1 MANRKIREFKYYNH
15 KVDDM
20 GVKFKDIVS
29 PEEISLKDLEGRT
42 IAIDAYNTIYQFLS
56 GIRQR
61 DGSPLMDQNG
71 NVTSHL
77 SGILYRTA
85 SIVDKG
91 IKPVYV
97 FDGESHEH
105 KAKTLEQRRAI
116 KEEAMEKWRE
126 AKAAGN
132 IEEARKFAIRTS
144 RMSPYILES
153 SKKLLDYMGIPYVQA
168 IGEGEAQGAYMV
180 EQGDAW
186 AVASQDY
193 DCLLFGA
200 PRIVR
205 NLTLSGGL
213 SNLEYL
219 ELEKVLEELELSRE
233 QLIDVALMVGTDF
246 NEGIHG
252 IGAKTGL
259 KLIRNNSLED
269 VLVQKGITDVE
280 VEPDELREIFLKH
293 EVNTDYEIKFKS
305 AKKDKLIEF
314 MCEEHGFSESR
325 VLNVTDKL
333 KKLSSTQKSLE
344 DWF

>member
-1 MANRKIREFKYYNH
+1 
-15 KVDDM
+15 M

-42 IAIDAYNTIYQFLS
+42 VAIDAYNTIYQFLS

-91 IKPVYV
+91 IKPIYV
-97 FDGESHEH
+97 FDGDSSEH
-105 KAKTLEQRRAI
+105 KAKTIEQRRAI
-116 KEEAMEKWRE
+116 KEEAMEKWEE

-168 IGEGEAQGAYMV
+168 EGEGEAQGAYMV

-219 ELEKVLEELELSRE
+219 ELEKVLNEIDLTRE

-259 KLIRNNSLED
+259 KLIRNNTLED
-269 VLVQKGITDVE
+269 ILVQKGITEVE
-280 VEPDELREIFLKH
+280 VEPDELRDIFLKH
-293 EVNTDYEIKFKS
+293 DVNTDYEIKFKS
-305 AKKDKLIEF
+305 AKKDKLVEF

-325 VLNVTDKL
+325 VLNVTEKL

>member
-1 MANRKIREFKYYNH
+1 
-15 KVDDM
+15 M

-42 IAIDAYNTIYQFLS
+42 VAIDAYNTIYQFLS

-91 IKPVYV
+91 INPIYV

-168 IGEGEAQGAYMV
+168 VGEGEAQGAYMV

-219 ELEKVLEELELSRE
+219 ELEKVLEDLELSRE

-305 AKKDKLIEF
+305 AKKDKLVEF

>member
-1 MANRKIREFKYYNH
+1 
-15 KVDDM
+15 M

-42 IAIDAYNTIYQFLS
+42 VAIDAYNTIYQFLS

-91 IKPVYV
+91 IKPIYV
-97 FDGESHEH
+97 FDGDSSEH

-116 KEEAMEKWRE
+116 KEEAMEKWEE

-153 SKKLLDYMGIPYVQA
+153 SKKLLEYMGIPYVQA
-168 IGEGEAQGAYMV
+168 KGEGEAQGAYMV

-200 PRIVR
+200 PRIIR

-219 ELEKVLEELELSRE
+219 ELQKVLEDIDLTRE

-269 VLVQKGITDVE
+269 ILVQKGITEVN
-280 VEPDELREIFLKH
+280 VEPDELRDIFLKH
-293 EVNTDYEIKFKS
+293 DVNTDYEIKFKS
-305 AKKDKLIEF
+305 AKKDKLVEF

-325 VLNVTDKL
+325 VLNVTEKL

>member
-1 MANRKIREFKYYNH
+1 
-15 KVDDM
+15 M

-42 IAIDAYNTIYQFLS
+42 VAIDAYNTIYQFLS

-61 DGSPLMDQNG
+61 DGSPLMDQNS

-91 IKPVYV
+91 IKPIYV
-97 FDGESHEH
+97 FDGDSSEY
-105 KAKTLEQRRAI
+105 KAKTIEQRRAI
-116 KEEAMEKWRE
+116 KEEAMEKWEE

-168 IGEGEAQGAYMV
+168 EGEGEAQGAYMV

-219 ELEKVLEELELSRE
+219 ELEKVLNEIDLTRE

-259 KLIRNNSLED
+259 KLIRNNTLED
-269 VLVQKGITDVE
+269 ILVQKGITEVE
-280 VEPDELREIFLKH
+280 VEPDELRDIFLKH
-293 EVNTDYEIKFKS
+293 DVNTDYEIKFKS
-305 AKKDKLIEF
+305 AKRDKLVEF

-325 VLNVTDKL
+325 VLNVTEKL

>member
-1 MANRKIREFKYYNH
+1 
-15 KVDDM
+15 M

-42 IAIDAYNTIYQFLS
+42 VAIDAYNTIYQFLS

-91 IKPVYV
+91 IKPIYV
-97 FDGESHEH
+97 FDGDSSEH

-116 KEEAMEKWRE
+116 KEEAMEKWEE

-168 IGEGEAQGAYMV
+168 EGEGEAQGAYMV

-219 ELEKVLEELELSRE
+219 ELEKVLNEIDLTRE

-259 KLIRNNSLED
+259 KLIRNNTLED
-269 VLVQKGITDVE
+269 ILVQKGITEVE
-280 VEPDELREIFLKH
+280 VEHDELRDIFLKH
-293 EVNTDYEIKFKS
+293 DVNTDYEIKFKS
-305 AKKDKLIEF
+305 AKKDKLVEF

-325 VLNVTDKL
+325 VLNVTEKL

>member
-1 MANRKIREFKYYNH
+1 
-15 KVDDM
+15 M
-20 GVKFKDIVS
+20 GVKFKDIVT

-42 IAIDAYNTIYQFLS
+42 VAIDAYNTIYQFLS

-77 SGILYRTA
+77 SGILYRTS

-91 IKPVYV
+91 IKPIYV
-97 FDGESHEH
+97 FDGDSSEH

-116 KEEAMEKWRE
+116 KEEAMEKWEE

-132 IEEARKFAIRTS
+132 IEDARKFAIRTS

-168 IGEGEAQGAYMV
+168 EGEGEAQGAYMV

-219 ELEKVLEELELSRE
+219 ELEKVLNEIDLTRE

-269 VLVQKGITDVE
+269 ILVQKGITEVE
-280 VEPDELREIFLKH
+280 VEPDELRNIFLKH
-293 EVNTDYEIKFKS
+293 DVNTDYEIKFKS
-305 AKKDKLIEF
+305 AKKDKLVEF

-325 VLNVTDKL
+325 VLNVTEKL

>member
-1 MANRKIREFKYYNH
+1 
-15 KVDDM
+15 M

-42 IAIDAYNTIYQFLS
+42 VAIDAYNTIYQFLS

-91 IKPVYV
+91 IKPIYV

-153 SKKLLDYMGIPYVQA
+153 SKELLDYMGIPYVQA
-168 IGEGEAQGAYMV
+168 VGEGEAQGAYMV

-219 ELEKVLEELELSRE
+219 ELEKVLEDLELSRE

-305 AKKDKLIEF
+305 AKKDKLVEF

>member
-1 MANRKIREFKYYNH
+1 MDNRKIKEFKYYNH

>member
-1 MANRKIREFKYYNH
+1 MDNRKIKEFKYYNH

-293 EVNTDYEIKFKS
+293 EVNNDYDIKKVHCKRFLEIFRT
-305 AKKDKLIEF
+305 
-314 MCEEHGFSESR
+314 G
-325 VLNVTDKL
+325 
-333 KKLSSTQKSLE
+333 
-344 DWF
+344 

>member
-1 MANRKIREFKYYNH
+1 
-15 KVDDM
+15 M

-42 IAIDAYNTIYQFLS
+42 VAIDAYN
-56 GIRQR
+56 
-61 DGSPLMDQNG
+61 
-71 NVTSHL
+71 
-77 SGILYRTA
+77 RTA

-91 IKPVYV
+91 IKPIYV
-97 FDGESHEH
+97 FDGDSSEY
-105 KAKTLEQRRAI
+105 KAKTIEQRRAI
-116 KEEAMEKWRE
+116 KEEAMEKWEE

-144 RMSPYILES
+144 RMSPYTLES

-168 IGEGEAQGAYMV
+168 EGEGEAQGAYMV

-219 ELEKVLEELELSRE
+219 ELEKVLNEIDLTRE

-259 KLIRNNSLED
+259 KLIRNNTLED
-269 VLVQKGITDVE
+269 ILVQKGITEVE
-280 VEPDELREIFLKH
+280 VEPDELRDIFLKH
-293 EVNTDYEIKFKS
+293 DVNTDYEIKFKS
-305 AKKDKLIEF
+305 AKRDKLVEF

-325 VLNVTDKL
+325 VLNVTEKL

>member
-1 MANRKIREFKYYNH
+1 
-15 KVDDM
+15 M

-42 IAIDAYNTIYQFLS
+42 VAIDAYNTIYQFLS

-91 IKPVYV
+91 IKPIYV
-97 FDGESHEH
+97 FDGDSSEH

-116 KEEAMEKWRE
+116 KEEAMEKWEE

-168 IGEGEAQGAYMV
+168 KGEGEAQGAYMV

-200 PRIVR
+200 PRIIR

-219 ELEKVLEELELSRE
+219 ELQKVLEDIDLTRE

-259 KLIRNNSLED
+259 KLIRNNTLED
-269 VLVQKGITDVE
+269 ILVQKGITEVN
-280 VEPDELREIFLKH
+280 VEPDELRDIFLKH
-293 EVNTDYEIKFKS
+293 DVNTDYEIKFKS
-305 AKKDKLIEF
+305 AKKDKLVEF

-325 VLNVTDKL
+325 VLNVTEKL

>member
-1 MANRKIREFKYYNH
+1 
-15 KVDDM
+15 M
-20 GVKFKDIVS
+20 GVKFKDIVT

-42 IAIDAYNTIYQFLS
+42 VAIDAYNTIYQFLS

-91 IKPVYV
+91 IKPIYV
-97 FDGESHEH
+97 FDGDSSEH

-116 KEEAMEKWRE
+116 KEEAMEKWEE

-168 IGEGEAQGAYMV
+168 EGEGEAQGAYMV

-219 ELEKVLEELELSRE
+219 ELEKVLNDIDLTRE

-269 VLVQKGITDVE
+269 ILVQKGITEVE
-280 VEPDELREIFLKH
+280 VEPDELRDIFLKH
-293 EVNTDYEIKFKS
+293 DVNTDYEIKFKS
-305 AKKDKLIEF
+305 AKKDTLVEF

-325 VLNVTDKL
+325 VLNVTEKL

>member
-1 MANRKIREFKYYNH
+1 
-15 KVDDM
+15 M

-61 DGSPLMDQNG
+61 DGSPLMDHNG

-153 SKKLLDYMGIPYVQA
+153 SKELLDYMGIPYVQA

-213 SNLEYL
+213 SDLEYL

>member
-1 MANRKIREFKYYNH
+1 
-15 KVDDM
+15 M

-42 IAIDAYNTIYQFLS
+42 VAIDAYNTIYQFLS

-91 IKPVYV
+91 IKPIYV
-97 FDGESHEH
+97 FDGDSSEH

-116 KEEAMEKWRE
+116 KEEAMEKWEE

-168 IGEGEAQGAYMV
+168 EGEGEAQGAYMV

-219 ELEKVLEELELSRE
+219 ELEKVLNEIDLTRE

-259 KLIRNNSLED
+259 KLIRNNTLED
-269 VLVQKGITDVE
+269 ILVQKGITEVE
-280 VEPDELREIFLKH
+280 VEPDELRDIFLKH
-293 EVNTDYEIKFKS
+293 DVNTDYEIKFKS
-305 AKKDKLIEF
+305 AKKDKLVEF

-325 VLNVTDKL
+325 VLNVTEKL

>member
-1 MANRKIREFKYYNH
+1 
-15 KVDDM
+15 M

-42 IAIDAYNTIYQFLS
+42 VAIDAYNTIYQFLS

-91 IKPVYV
+91 IKPIYV
-97 FDGESHEH
+97 FDGDSSEH

-116 KEEAMEKWRE
+116 KEEAMEKWEEARAIKEEAMEKWEE

-168 IGEGEAQGAYMV
+168 EGEGEAQGAYMV

-219 ELEKVLEELELSRE
+219 ELEKVLNEIDLTRE

-269 VLVQKGITDVE
+269 ILVQKGITEVE
-280 VEPDELREIFLKH
+280 VEPDELRDIFLKH
-293 EVNTDYEIKFKS
+293 DVNTDYEIKFKS
-305 AKKDKLIEF
+305 AKKDKLVEF

-325 VLNVTDKL
+325 VLNVTEKL

>member
-1 MANRKIREFKYYNH
+1 
-15 KVDDM
+15 M

-269 VLVQKGITDVE
+269 VLVEKGITDVE

-305 AKKDKLIEF
+305 AKKDKLFEF

>member
-1 MANRKIREFKYYNH
+1 
-15 KVDDM
+15 M

-29 PEEISLKDLEGRT
+29 PEEISLNDLEGRT

-153 SKKLLDYMGIPYVQA
+153 SKELLDYMGIPYVQA

-280 VEPDELREIFLKH
+280 VEPDELRDIFLKH

-305 AKKDKLIEF
+305 AKKDKLVEF

-325 VLNVTDKL
+325 VLNVIDKL

>member
-1 MANRKIREFKYYNH
+1 
-15 KVDDM
+15 M

-42 IAIDAYNTIYQFLS
+42 VAIDAYNTIYQFLS

-91 IKPVYV
+91 INPIYV
-97 FDGESHEH
+97 FDGDSSEY

-116 KEEAMEKWRE
+116 KEEAMEKWEE

-144 RMSPYILES
+144 RMSPYTLES

-168 IGEGEAQGAYMV
+168 EGEGEAQGAYMV

-219 ELEKVLEELELSRE
+219 ELEKVLNEIDLTRE

-259 KLIRNNSLED
+259 KLIRNNTLED
-269 VLVQKGITDVE
+269 ILVQKGITEVE
-280 VEPDELREIFLKH
+280 VEPDELRDIFLKH
-293 EVNTDYEIKFKS
+293 DVNTDYEIKFKS
-305 AKKDKLIEF
+305 AKRDKLVEF

-325 VLNVTDKL
+325 VLNVTEKL

>member
-1 MANRKIREFKYYNH
+1 M
-15 KVDDM
+15 DDM

-42 IAIDAYNTIYQFLS
+42 VAIDAYNTIYQFLS

-91 IKPVYV
+91 IKPIYV
-97 FDGESHEH
+97 FDGDSSEH
-105 KAKTLEQRRAI
+105 KAKTLEQRKAI
-116 KEEAMEKWRE
+116 KEEAMEKWEE

-153 SKKLLDYMGIPYVQA
+153 SKKLLEYMGIPYVQA
-168 IGEGEAQGAYMV
+168 KGEGEAQGAYMV

-200 PRIVR
+200 PRIIR

-269 VLVQKGITDVE
+269 ILVQKGITEVN
-280 VEPDELREIFLKH
+280 VEPDELRDIFLNH
-293 EVNTDYEIKFKS
+293 EVNTDYKIKFKS
-305 AKKDKLIEF
+305 AKKDQLVEF

-325 VLNVTDKL
+325 VLNVTEKL

>member
-1 MANRKIREFKYYNH
+1 
-15 KVDDM
+15 M

-42 IAIDAYNTIYQFLS
+42 VAIDAYNTIYQFLS

-91 IKPVYV
+91 IKPIYV
-97 FDGESHEH
+97 FDGDSSEH

-116 KEEAMEKWRE
+116 KEEAMEKWEE

-153 SKKLLDYMGIPYVQA
+153 SKKLLEYMGIPYVQA
-168 IGEGEAQGAYMV
+168 IGEGEAQGAFMV

-219 ELEKVLEELELSRE
+219 ELNKVLEEIGLTRE

-269 VLVQKGITDVE
+269 ILVQKGITDVS
-280 VEPDELREIFLKH
+280 VEPDELRDIFLNH
-293 EVNTDYEIKFKS
+293 DVNTDYKIKFKS
-305 AKKDKLIEF
+305 AKTDKLVEF

-325 VLNVTDKL
+325 VLNVTEKL

>member
-1 MANRKIREFKYYNH
+1 
-15 KVDDM
+15 M

-42 IAIDAYNTIYQFLS
+42 VAIDAYNTIYQFLS

-91 IKPVYV
+91 IKPIYV
-97 FDGESHEH
+97 FDGDSSEH
-105 KAKTLEQRRAI
+105 KAKTLEQRKAI
-116 KEEAMEKWRE
+116 KEEAMEKWEE

-168 IGEGEAQGAYMV
+168 EGEGEAQGAYMV

-200 PRIVR
+200 PRIIR

-219 ELEKVLEELELSRE
+219 ELQKVLEDIDLTRE

-269 VLVQKGITDVE
+269 ILVQKGITEVN
-280 VEPDELREIFLKH
+280 VEPDELRDIFLNH

-305 AKKDKLIEF
+305 AKKDQLVEF

-325 VLNVTDKL
+325 VLNVTEKL

>member
-1 MANRKIREFKYYNH
+1 
-15 KVDDM
+15 M

-42 IAIDAYNTIYQFLS
+42 VAIDAYNTIYQFLS

-91 IKPVYV
+91 IKPIYV
-97 FDGESHEH
+97 FDGDSSEY
-105 KAKTLEQRRAI
+105 KAKTIEQRRAI
-116 KEEAMEKWRE
+116 KEEAMEKWEE

-153 SKKLLDYMGIPYVQA
+153 SKKLLEYMGIPYVQA
-168 IGEGEAQGAYMV
+168 KGEGEAQGAYMV

-200 PRIVR
+200 PRIIR

-219 ELEKVLEELELSRE
+219 ELQKVLEDIDLTRE

-269 VLVQKGITDVE
+269 ILVQKGITEVN
-280 VEPDELREIFLKH
+280 VEPDELRDIFLNH
-293 EVNTDYEIKFKS
+293 EVNTDYKIKFKS
-305 AKKDKLIEF
+305 AKKDQLVEF

-325 VLNVTDKL
+325 VLNVTEKL

>member
-1 MANRKIREFKYYNH
+1 
-15 KVDDM
+15 M

-91 IKPVYV
+91 IKPIYV
-97 FDGESHEH
+97 FDGDSSEH
-105 KAKTLEQRRAI
+105 KAKTIEQRKAI
-116 KEEAMEKWRE
+116 KEEAMEKWEE

-168 IGEGEAQGAYMV
+168 KGEGEAQGAYMV

-200 PRIVR
+200 PRIIR

-219 ELEKVLEELELSRE
+219 ELQKVLEDIDLTRE

-259 KLIRNNSLED
+259 KLIRNNTLED
-269 VLVQKGITDVE
+269 ILVQKGITEVN
-280 VEPDELREIFLKH
+280 VEPDELRDIFLKH
-293 EVNTDYEIKFKS
+293 DVNTDYEIKFKS
-305 AKKDKLIEF
+305 AKKDKLVEF

-325 VLNVTDKL
+325 VLNVTEKL

>member
-1 MANRKIREFKYYNH
+1 
-15 KVDDM
+15 M

-42 IAIDAYNTIYQFLS
+42 VAIDAYNTIYQFLS

-91 IKPVYV
+91 IKPIYV
-97 FDGESHEH
+97 FDGDSSEH
-105 KAKTLEQRRAI
+105 KAKTLEQRKAI
-116 KEEAMEKWRE
+116 KEEAMEKWEE

-168 IGEGEAQGAYMV
+168 EGEGEAQGAYMV

-219 ELEKVLEELELSRE
+219 ELEKVLNEIDLTRE

-259 KLIRNNSLED
+259 KLIRNNTLED
-269 VLVQKGITDVE
+269 ILVQKGITEVE
-280 VEPDELREIFLKH
+280 VEPDELRDIFLKH
-293 EVNTDYEIKFKS
+293 DVNTDYEIKFKS
-305 AKKDKLIEF
+305 AKKDKLVEF

-325 VLNVTDKL
+325 VLNVTEKL